1 MARTFSGPLSAD
13 DLVYLRQRYTE
24 SYVDRQVAL
33 YGVADDA
40 DSDDEVAEAEEA
52 QRKAQEEADAQSLAE
67 AEERRRQADEEAA
80 AAARAAEE
88 DLIGA
93 TGTSG
98 GDGAGD
104 GTFDVLGSTEAE
116 VKTWAESATDEAKAQ
131 ALATEQAREDR
142 DPRKGVVSLL
152 S

>member
-40 DSDDEVAEAEEA
+40 DSDDEIAEAEEA
-52 QRKAQEEADAQSLAE
+52 QRKAQEEADAKSLAE

-88 DLIGA
+88 DLIG
-93 TGTSG
+93 TSG
-98 GDGAGD
+98 SGDADGAGD
-104 GTFDVLGSTEAE
+104 GNFDVIGSTESE
-116 VKTWAESATDEAKAQ
+116 VKEWAANASEEDKAA